1 LSFSP
6 RYVPGIISATNTYFL
21 RRHYL
26 PEGPS
31 AKWESPQKA
40 FQLINPNGL
49 PFRVALKLSS
59 WNDAVLRND
68 DPQPNGFV
76 YDADGPSLGQTPAP
90 PDGTILRRRTNFF
103 QFAFIANGLTA
114 RLSANLNWYN
124 RISIIF
130 TGGAAQ
136 LSNDITGDNVS
147 GTGTTN
153 LSWNLQ

>member
-1 LSFSP
+1 MVKPSNFTSQIKIARTIVARRIYQGSTLIDSLSKDNAPDDSDP
-6 RYVPGIISATNTYFL
+6 AGR
-21 RRHYL
+21 
-26 PEGPS
+26 
-31 AKWESPQKA
+31 
-40 FQLINPNGL
+40 
-49 PFRVALKLSS
+49 
-59 WNDAVLRND
+59 DD

-76 YDADGPSLGQTPAP
+76 YDGDGPSIGQTPAP

-136 LSNDITGDNVS
+136 LSNTITGDNVS